1 MNLRGAARRRYSVRF
16 VVMVVT
22 AVLAVVLSASP
33 ALALVIESINPP
45 SGEAEAEAGSQVSP
59 DPVVHVT
66 TDVDSPES
74 WCLSASVPDDDVQVS
89 FDQFGCAED
98 SIASSN
104 AFVAMNVAVGAD
116 AVPRSYTV
124 TVELRSCPECVETD
138 SEEWAFTILPAPQR
152 SPSPSSSLSPSPP
165 AGVVIAEAL
174 PSPQSSPSPS
184 PITVGSPSPADADFF
199 PGQTGRPLRAASDS
213 EASLRSRFVL
223 AVPEPGEVSLELA
236 RVGTNALL
244 ALLLVLLL
252 MFPSQLFN
260 STLEENY
267 EEIKGWFGFAA
278 PATRR
283 AKAGL
288 RKVMRS
294 WMGFGLVAVVT
305 ALLYGLLDP
314 EFGGNPQSLS
324 LLLGVVGAI
333 VIVTAAA
340 ELFSSLYIRRSA
352 RTMTYLKVFPGALM
366 VAVLCVG
373 VSRLVDFQPGYLY
386 GLVAGVAFRGKLD
399 PRQEGKS
406 AAISALAVL
415 AVSIAAWAAWV
426 PVNRSAQA
434 PGAEFGVIALEAL
447 LVAVF
452 VSGLEG
458 LLFGLVPM
466 RFLDG
471 QKLITWNR
479 LVWAVLFWVSLFA
492 FIHILLNPAT
502 GFIGLSSTIPL
513 VIVAGLF
520 GSFALFS
527 VGFWA
532 YFRLRPARA

>member
-1 MNLRGAARRRYSVRF
+1 MLAIAAF
-16 VVMVVT
+16 HLLT
-22 AVLAVVLSASP
+22 GH
-33 ALALVIESINPP
+33 ALAEAEITEIDPP
-45 SGEAEAEAGSQVSP
+45 SGGETHPGSEVSATVTISGAGPTPTLDQ
-59 DPVVHVT
+59 
-66 TDVDSPES
+66 
-74 WCLSASVPDDDVQVS
+74 WCLDAEPDEGTQVS
-89 FDQFGCAED
+89 FDDFECSEGQEQSGFAEVTMRVDVAANAPPGERTIVVRLFDCAPNPPDPCTPDEEAD
-98 SIASSN
+98 WPFTVIA
-104 AFVAMNVAVGAD
+104 
-116 AVPRSYTV
+116 P
-124 TVELRSCPECVETD
+124 
-138 SEEWAFTILPAPQR
+138 
-152 SPSPSSSLSPSPP
+152 SPSPSPSPLLSPSPP
-165 AGVVIAEAL
+165 AGVVIAEA
-174 PSPQSSPSPS
+174 SPSPRAFPS
-184 PITVGSPSPADADFF
+184 PGVSLSPSPTPSPFFGGTPSPADPDFF
-199 PGQTGRPLRAASDS
+199 PGRIGRPLARDSSDS

-223 AVPEPGEVSLELA
+223 AVPAPGEVSLEAA

-252 MFPSQLFN
+252 MFPAQLFN

-267 EEIKGWFGFAA
+267 EEVKGWFGFAA
-278 PATRR
+278 PAARK

-294 WMGFGLVAVVT
+294 WMGFGLVTVVT
-305 ALLYGLLDP
+305 AVLYGLLDP

-352 RTMTYLKVFPGALM
+352 RTKTYLKVFPGALM

-386 GLVAGVAFRGKLD
+386 GLVAGVAFRGRLD

-434 PGAEFGVIALEAL
+434 PGAGFGVIALEAL

-520 GSFALFS
+520 LSFALFS